1 MKPDE
6 LTKLSALST
15 LNTLINRLQAW
26 AQKPDA
32 KPELIQQ
39 REQELANLVNY
50 INQCI
55 EYFENEGKT
64 TEHLKRKIKWLQH
77 ENQSLKNIMNISGIT
92 AGDIPHFSKDHKE
105 IKRSLSINRA
115 HSVWADHFDKWTPD
129 RK

>member
-6 LTKLSALST
+6 LTKLAALST
-15 LNTLINRLQAW
+15 LQLLIDRLQHW
-26 AQKPDA
+26 AMKPDA
-32 KPELIQQ
+32 KPELIKQ

-55 EYFENEGKT
+55 LYFDNEGKI
-64 TEHLKRKIKWLQH
+64 TEHLKRKIKWLEH
-77 ENQSLKNIMNISGIT
+77 ENQNLKNIMNISGIT

-115 HSVWADHFDKWTPD
+115 HSVWADHF
-129 RK
+129 